1 MTIRTVNQSTAHS
14 AKLFLGGSLG
24 SMGLALLLLPVAGI
38 KPDGCG
44 RCRACRAISTLTTL
58 GCEYYLPV
66 GGLLRTPMRS
76 SYKRLGVIAGFLVI
90 LALLAINTAILRHQL
105 AIQVGNQEW
114 FSHSRRVVQEL
125 RTIESLLK
133 DAETGQRGYL
143 YTEKPDYLQPYKLAI
158 GPIDSHLDRL
168 TAEIGNNPS
177 EQIQA
182 ANLRTLIHQKLAEL
196 AQTISL
202 YQAGDAAGA
211 KALVMSD
218 KGFSIMESIRSV
230 VGQMEQ
236 EETSVGEL
244 RRTTYRESIRIT
256 FACIYAASAIAAL
269 GIILLALFIMRESE
283 RRERDAAAL
292 RQSEEWFRVTLSSIG
307 DGVIVTDQQGLVSF
321 LNPVAER
328 LTGTSLAQAK
338 GEKIGDVFPIFSET
352 TNKAAENPVD
362 KVLELGCVVGLA
374 NHTVLRHR
382 EGHLLP
388 IEDSAAPIRDGGGRV
403 IGVVLV
409 FHDASRERSL
419 QEVLRRTEKL
429 ATAAR
434 LAATV
439 SHEINNP
446 LEAIGNL
453 IFLARN
459 NPDAPDKV
467 TEQLELAERELARVS
482 HITRQTL
489 GFYRE
494 SASPTSI
501 HLPTLI
507 ESVLTLYSNK
517 LQIKQIQIQLALEDC
532 PTITGLAGELQ
543 QLVSNIV
550 SNAIDAVPVKGTLKI
565 DASPIK
571 LADSDL
577 IRLNV
582 EDDGPGIAPENL
594 KRIFDP
600 FFTTKKDVGTGL
612 GLWVCK
618 EIAERHGGSVQV
630 RSKNGNENG
639 ARGAIFTVLLPYES
653 QQQ

>member
-1 MTIRTVNQSTAHS
+1 
-14 AKLFLGGSLG
+14 
-24 SMGLALLLLPVAGI
+24 
-38 KPDGCG
+38 
-44 RCRACRAISTLTTL
+44 
-58 GCEYYLPV
+58 
-66 GGLLRTPMRS
+66 MRS
-76 SYKRLGVIAGFLVI
+76 IHKRLGVITGFLII

-105 AIQVGNQEW
+105 AVQVGNQEW

-125 RTIESLLK
+125 RTTESLVK

-143 YTEKPDYLQPYKLAI
+143 YTQKLDYLAPYNLAI
-158 GPIDSHLDRL
+158 GQIDSHLDHL
-168 TAEIGNNPS
+168 TVEIGDNPRQ
-177 EQIQA
+177 QIQV
-182 ANLRTLIHQKLAEL
+182 ANLRVLIHQKLAEL

-202 YQAGDAAGA
+202 YQSGDAAGA
-211 KALVMSD
+211 KALVISD
-218 KGFSIMESIRSV
+218 KGFNIMESIRSLV
-230 VGQMEQ
+230 SQMEQ
-236 EETSVGEL
+236 EETRVGEL
-244 RRTTYRESIRIT
+244 RRTTYQKSIRIT
-256 FACIYAASAIAAL
+256 VACIYAASVIAAL
-269 GIILLALFIMRESE
+269 GIILLGLSIIREIE

-307 DGVIVTDQQGLVSF
+307 DGVIATDDQGLVSF

-338 GEKIGDVFPIFSET
+338 GEKIGDVFPIFSEV
-352 TNKAAENPVD
+352 TNKPAENPVE
-362 KVLELGCVVGLA
+362 KVLASGCVVALA
-374 NHTVLRHR
+374 NHTALRHR
-382 EGHLLP
+382 EGHLLS
-388 IEDSAAPIRDGGGRV
+388 IEDSAAPIRDDAGKL

-459 NPDAPDKV
+459 NPNVPDTV
-467 TEQLELAERELARVS
+467 TEQLKLAEGELARVS

-494 SASPTSI
+494 SASPTSV

-532 PTITGLAGELQ
+532 PTITGLAGEIQ
-543 QLVSNIV
+543 QLVSNII

-565 DASPIK
+565 DASPVK
-571 LADSDL
+571 AADSNL
-577 IRLNV
+577 VRLDI

-618 EIAERHGGSVQV
+618 EIAERHGGSIQVQ
-630 RSKNGNENG
+630 SKNENG
-639 ARGAIFTVLLPYES
+639 SRGAIFTVLLPYEES
-653 QQQ
+653 TRQ

>member
-1 MTIRTVNQSTAHS
+1 
-14 AKLFLGGSLG
+14 
-24 SMGLALLLLPVAGI
+24 
-38 KPDGCG
+38 
-44 RCRACRAISTLTTL
+44 
-58 GCEYYLPV
+58 
-66 GGLLRTPMRS
+66 MRS
-76 SYKRLGVIAGFLVI
+76 IHKRLGVITGFLII

-105 AIQVGNQEW
+105 AVQVGNQEW

-125 RTIESLLK
+125 RNTESLVK

-143 YTEKPDYLQPYKLAI
+143 YTGKLDYLAPYNLAV
-158 GPIDSHLDRL
+158 GQIDSHLDHL
-168 TAEIGNNPS
+168 TVEIGDNS
-177 EQIQA
+177 RQQIQV
-182 ANLRTLIHQKLAEL
+182 ANLRVLIHQKLAEL

-202 YQAGDAAGA
+202 YQSGDTAGA
-211 KALVMSD
+211 KALVTSD
-218 KGFSIMESIRSV
+218 KGFKIMEGIRSLV
-230 VGQMEQ
+230 SQMEQ
-236 EETSVGEL
+236 EETRVGEL
-244 RRTTYRESIRIT
+244 RRITYQKSIRIT
-256 FACIYAASAIAAL
+256 VACIYAASAVAAL
-269 GIILLALFIMRESE
+269 GIILLGLSIIREIE

-307 DGVIVTDQQGLVSF
+307 DGVIATDDQGLVSF

-338 GEKIGDVFPIFSET
+338 GEKIGDVFPIFSEV
-352 TNKAAENPVD
+352 TNKPAENPVE
-362 KVLELGCVVGLA
+362 KVLVSGCVVSLA
-374 NHTVLRHR
+374 NHTALRHR
-382 EGHLLP
+382 EGHSLP
-388 IEDSAAPIRDGGGRV
+388 VEDSAAPIRDDAGKL

-409 FHDASRERSL
+409 FHDASRERNL

-446 LEAIGNL
+446 LEAVGNL

-459 NPDAPDKV
+459 NPNVPDTV
-467 TEQLELAERELARVS
+467 TEQLKLAEGELARVS

-494 SASPTSI
+494 SASPTSV

-532 PTITGLAGELQ
+532 PTITALAGEIQ
-543 QLVSNIV
+543 QLVSNII

-565 DASPIK
+565 DASPVK
-571 LADSDL
+571 LAASDL
-577 IRLNV
+577 VRLDI

-600 FFTTKKDVGTGL
+600 FFTTKKDVGNGL

-618 EIAERHGGSVQV
+618 EIAERHGGSIQVQ
-630 RSKNGNENG
+630 SKNENG
-639 ARGAIFTVLLPYES
+639 TRGAIFTVLLPYEEGT
-653 QQQ
+653 QQ

>member
-1 MTIRTVNQSTAHS
+1 
-14 AKLFLGGSLG
+14 
-24 SMGLALLLLPVAGI
+24 
-38 KPDGCG
+38 
-44 RCRACRAISTLTTL
+44 
-58 GCEYYLPV
+58 
-66 GGLLRTPMRS
+66 MRS
-76 SYKRLGVIAGFLVI
+76 TYKRLGVIAGFLII

-105 AIQVGNQEW
+105 AVQVGNQEW

-125 RTIESLLK
+125 RTTESLVK

-143 YTEKPDYLQPYKLAI
+143 YTEKPDYLAPYNRAI
-158 GPIDSHLDRL
+158 GQIDSHLDKL
-168 TAEIGNNPS
+168 TVEIGDNPR
-177 EQIQA
+177 QRTQA
-182 ANLRTLIHQKLAEL
+182 ANLRALIHQKLAEL

-202 YQAGDAAGA
+202 YQAGDTARA

-218 KGFSIMESIRSV
+218 EGFNIMESIRSL

-244 RRTTYRESIRIT
+244 RRTTYQESIRIT
-256 FACIYAASAIAAL
+256 VACIYAASAVAAL
-269 GIILLALFIMRESE
+269 GIVWLALFILRESE
-283 RRERDAAAL
+283 RRERDDAAL

-307 DGVIVTDQQGLVSF
+307 DGVIVTDNQGLVSF

-328 LTGTSLAQAK
+328 LTGTSVAQAK
-338 GEKIGDVFPIFSET
+338 GEKIGDVFPIFSEA
-352 TNKAAENPVD
+352 TNKPAENPVE
-362 KVLELGCVVGLA
+362 KVLALGCVVGLA

-388 IEDSAAPIRDGGGRV
+388 IEDSAAPIRDGTGRL

-419 QEVLRRTEKL
+419 EEVLRRTEKL

-453 IFLARN
+453 IFLAKS
-459 NPDAPDKV
+459 NPDVPDKV
-467 TEQLELAERELARVS
+467 SEQLKLAEQELARVS

-494 SASPTSI
+494 SAAPTSI

-543 QLVSNIV
+543 QLVSNII
-550 SNAIDAVPVKGTLKI
+550 SNAIDAVPIKGTLKI
-565 DASPIK
+565 DASPVR
-571 LADSDL
+571 LADGAL
-577 IRLNV
+577 IRLNI

-630 RSKNGNENG
+630 RSKNENGNGNENG
-639 ARGAIFTVLLPYES
+639 AKGAIFTVLLPYEERS
-653 QQQ
+653 Q

>member
-1 MTIRTVNQSTAHS
+1 MH
-14 AKLFLGGSLG
+14 
-24 SMGLALLLLPVAGI
+24 
-38 KPDGCG
+38 
-44 RCRACRAISTLTTL
+44 
-58 GCEYYLPV
+58 
-66 GGLLRTPMRS
+66 
-76 SYKRLGVIAGFLVI
+76 KRLGVIAGFLIV
-90 LALLAINTAILRHQL
+90 LVLLAINTAVLRHQL
-105 AIQVGNQEW
+105 AVQVGNQEW

-125 RTIESLLK
+125 RNTESLLE

-143 YTEKPDYLQPYKLAI
+143 YTGKLDYLAPYSLATTQ
-158 GPIDSHLDRL
+158 IDSHLENLAAQVGD
-168 TAEIGNNPS
+168 NPR
-177 EQIQA
+177 EQTQV
-182 ANLRTLIHQKLAEL
+182 ANLRVLIHQKLAEL
-196 AQTISL
+196 AETISL
-202 YQAGDAAGA
+202 FQSGNAAGA

-218 KGFSIMESIRSV
+218 QGFQIMEGIRSV
-230 VGQMEQ
+230 VSQMEQ
-236 EETSVGEL
+236 EEISVGDV
-244 RRTTYRESIRIT
+244 RRTAYQKSIRIT
-256 FACIYAASAIAAL
+256 VACIYAASAIAAL
-269 GIILLALFIMRESE
+269 GIVLLAFSIIREIE

-307 DGVIVTDQQGLVSF
+307 DGVIATDDGGRVSF

-338 GEKIGDVFPIFSET
+338 GKKIGEVFPIFSEV
-352 TNKAAENPVD
+352 TNKPAENPID
-362 KVLELGCVVGLA
+362 KVLALGCVVALA

-382 EGHLLP
+382 AGHLLP
-388 IEDSAAPIRDGGGRV
+388 IEDTAAPIRDDSGRL

-409 FHDASRERSL
+409 FHDASRERNF

-429 ATAAR
+429 AAAAR

-467 TEQLELAERELARVS
+467 TEQLQLAEQELARVS

-494 SASPTSI
+494 STSPTSVHI
-501 HLPTLI
+501 PTLI

-517 LQIKQIQIQLALEDC
+517 LQTKQIKVQLALEDC
-532 PTITGLAGELQ
+532 PAITGLAGEIQ
-543 QLVSNIV
+543 QLVSNII
-550 SNAIDAVPVKGTLKI
+550 SNAIDAAPVSGTLKI
-565 DASPIK
+565 EASPVK
-571 LADSDL
+571 LADGES
-577 IRLNV
+577 IRLKI
-582 EDDGPGIAPENL
+582 EDDGPGIAPENME
-594 KRIFDP
+594 RIFEP

-630 RSKNGNENG
+630 QSNNGNG

-653 QQQ
+653 TPQKDPA

>member
-1 MTIRTVNQSTAHS
+1 
-14 AKLFLGGSLG
+14 
-24 SMGLALLLLPVAGI
+24 
-38 KPDGCG
+38 
-44 RCRACRAISTLTTL
+44 
-58 GCEYYLPV
+58 
-66 GGLLRTPMRS
+66 MRS
-76 SYKRLGVIAGFLVI
+76 TYKRLGVIAGFLVI

-105 AIQVGNQEW
+105 AVQVGNQEW

-125 RTIESLLK
+125 GATESLLK
-133 DAETGQRGYL
+133 DAEDGQRGYL
-143 YTEKPDYLQPYKLAI
+143 YAEKPDYLGPYRRAI
-158 GPIDSHLDRL
+158 GQIDSHLDNL
-168 TAEIGNNPS
+168 TVEIGDSPR
-177 EQIQA
+177 QQTQV
-182 ANLRTLIHQKLAEL
+182 ANLRALIHQKLAEL

-202 YQAGDAAGA
+202 YQSGDAAGA

-218 KGFSIMESIRSV
+218 EGFNLMESIRSLV
-230 VGQMEQ
+230 SQMEQ
-236 EETSVGEL
+236 EETRVGEL
-244 RRTTYRESIRIT
+244 RRAAYRKSIRIT
-256 FACIYAASAIAAL
+256 VACIYAASAIAAL
-269 GIILLALFIMRESE
+269 GIILLGVFIMRESE

-307 DGVIVTDQQGLVSF
+307 DGVIVTDDQGLVSF

-338 GEKIGDVFPIFSET
+338 GERIEDVFPIFSEV
-352 TNKAAENPVD
+352 TNKPAENPVE
-362 KVLELGCVVGLA
+362 KVLALGGVVGLA
-374 NHTVLRHR
+374 NHTVLRNR

-388 IEDSAAPIRDGGGRV
+388 IEDSAAPIRDGAGKL

-409 FHDASRERSL
+409 FHDASRERSV

-446 LEAIGNL
+446 LEAVGNL
-453 IFLARN
+453 IFLAKN
-459 NPDAPDKV
+459 NPDVPDKV
-467 TEQLELAERELARVS
+467 TEQLKLAERELARVS

-517 LQIKQIQIQLALEDC
+517 VQIKQIQIQLALEDC
-532 PTITGLAGELQ
+532 PAITGLAGELQ
-543 QLVSNIV
+543 QLVSNII

-565 DASPIK
+565 DASPVR

-577 IRLNV
+577 IRLNI

-630 RSKNGNENG
+630 RSKNENGSENG
-639 ARGAIFTVLLPYES
+639 ARGAIFTVLLPYGES
-653 QQQ
+653 LQQ